1 MHNPVFSRWGCAGL
15 LTTSRLAIMVETD
28 KLSIKVRGTVM
39 RKRIYGW
46 IAAGVLLGVA
56 LFLLLSLTPS
66 TEEPKRIVPAS
77 PSASPEGMNPHAPSP
92 TLQDRGSRAQTQSPS
107 QPVPEVVAVEPSVAV
122 EDVPQAP
129 KAPVMGRLGRAEID
143 DGIRE
148 VMPELVECYQ
158 SALEVVP
165 DINGRITAKLTISE
179 KEGIGRVL
187 RAEIVDAEFDDVP
200 MEDCLL
206 DVLEEIDFPA
216 PGGLVIVRYPFT
228 FSSE

>member
-1 MHNPVFSRWGCAGL
+1 
-15 LTTSRLAIMVETD
+15 
-28 KLSIKVRGTVM
+28 M

-46 IAAGVLLGVA
+46 VAAGVLLGVA

-66 TEEPKRIVPAS
+66 LENQNGVGLSTSSATPHGATPHVLSPTLRGPSPREQTNSPSPAPEGIAPE
-77 PSASPEGMNPHAPSP
+77 PSASDALAHE
-92 TLQDRGSRAQTQSPS
+92 Q
-107 QPVPEVVAVEPSVAV
+107 
-122 EDVPQAP
+122 QAP
-129 KAPVMGRLGRAEID
+129 KAPVMGRLGRDEID

-148 VMPELVECYQ
+148 VLPELVECYQ

-165 DINGRITAKLTISE
+165 DIDGRITVKLTISE
-179 KEGIGRVL
+179 EEGIGRVV
-187 RAEIVDAEFDDVP
+187 RAEIVDAEFDDGP